1 MSLFNCK
8 ISLHSKFSKE
18 YFLSAGTAA
27 NQGEKFTISDAK
39 LYKYKT
45 SNEAQN
51 RYLDFQLI
59 QVFKE

>member
-1 MSLFNCK
+1 MPLFNCK

-51 RYLDFQLI
+51 RYLDF
-59 QVFKE
+59 